1 MCKWSAL
8 LDPGRPRL
16 FHDLAPAHD
25 LVLDELLQLLRRVT
39 RDRDQA
45 AAAELLA
52 DLRLAQDVVEGLVE
66 QCDDRYRRGD
76 RRDDHLP
83 GRGIEARDADLRK
96 RRDLRRRAD
105 SR

>member
-8 LDPGRPRL
+8 LDPGRSRL
-16 FHDLAPAHD
+16 FHDLATAHD

-45 AAAELLA
+45 APAELLP

-66 QCDDRYRRGD
+66 QCDDRCRRGGG
-76 RRDDHLP
+76 RADHLP
-83 GRGIEARDADLRK
+83 GRGIESREADLRA
-96 RRDLRRRAD
+96 RRGLPR
-105 SR
+105 